1 MIKKKSAL
9 VQYSVSLI
17 NITSR
22 YISSTIT
29 TSLGGRSIGQCS
41 VELYM
46 RNMVIL
52 HCGGPDGGRTS
63 SFFLRRSVGRA
74 ERPSLALKLP
84 LVLYAAAAYASVYCA
99 CSDSTAEKK
108 TKCERGREG
117 GREADCDHRED
128 NCGLGR
134 GERGGHG
141 QAVRAR
147 GQVVALKSQPLLK
160 AERILIM
167 NSTSLQSV
175 SLNIRLCC
183 CLGFFSY

>member
-1 MIKKKSAL
+1 MPSPAPARSVHELGDPKYDVCQIWKCVTPRKRTIARVTSLTHRVMIKKKRSA
-9 VQYSVSLI
+9 VVHFSVSVI

-52 HCGGPDGGRTS
+52 HCGGPRVDILL
-63 SFFLRRSVGRA
+63 F

-84 LVLYAAAAYASVYCA
+84 LVLYAAAAAYASVYCA

-108 TKCERGREG
+108 TKYEG
-117 GREADCDHRED
+117 GREADCDHRGD
-128 NCGLGR
+128 NC
-134 GERGGHG
+134 
-141 QAVRAR
+141 VD
-147 GQVVALKSQPLLK
+147 
-160 AERILIM
+160 
-167 NSTSLQSV
+167 
-175 SLNIRLCC
+175 
-183 CLGFFSY
+183 